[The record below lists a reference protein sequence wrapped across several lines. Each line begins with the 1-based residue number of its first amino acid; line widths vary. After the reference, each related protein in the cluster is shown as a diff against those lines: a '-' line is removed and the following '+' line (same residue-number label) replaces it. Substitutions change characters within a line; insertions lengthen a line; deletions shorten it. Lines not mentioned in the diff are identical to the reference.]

1 MPRYALAFI
10 TPKSTLVHALVEMDS
25 REAALRSFFQDHLA
39 GEHYTADDEGYAYFS
54 EDFKNPEELQGSILE
69 V

>member
-25 REAALRSFFQDHLA
+25 REAALRSFFLEHLA
-39 GEHYTADDEGYAYFS
+39 GKHYTQDDEGYSYFS
-54 EDFKNPEELQGSILE
+54 EDFNNPDEQQGSLLE